1 MPPVPDAQPLIV
13 PATVHGRTLVRPS
26 SGPRGHW
33 LVGFHGQAQS
43 AEVFLP
49 GLVAADPDARWCVAA
64 VQALHPHYNRRDEV
78 VATWMT
84 RQDREHAIAD
94 NVAYVDAVLDAL
106 AREHG
111 EPRTLVL
118 AGFSQGVAMA
128 WRAARMG
135 RRCATV
141 LFTVGGDTPP
151 ESRRSGPGPWPRV
164 ESRTGDQDPWYT
176 PERLAADATE
186 LRSFGVEVTTRL
198 FAGGHEWNEAV
209 VAELR
214 GVLEGAIGGGSDG

>member
-135 RRCATV
+135 RRRATV
-141 LFTVGGDTPP
+141 LFTVGGTPRPSRAGADRVRGPAWSRAPAIRTPGTPP
-151 ESRRSGPGPWPRV
+151 NGWPPTPPSCGRSASR
-164 ESRTGDQDPWYT
+164 
-176 PERLAADATE
+176 
-186 LRSFGVEVTTRL
+186 
-198 FAGGHEWNEAV
+198 
-209 VAELR
+209 
-214 GVLEGAIGGGSDG
+214 